1 MIPFFRSIAELRAIS
16 KSREEQN
23 KRNQT
28 HQINS
33 LGEDIGQRKPY
44 LELGDERQITLPDIP
59 TVTKRKWIKSKV
71 AISEFIKDLDYN
83 NQIQSTYDIT
93 LSERQRNR
101 NHKDAA

>member
-23 KRNQT
+23 KSHQT

-33 LGEDIGQRKPY
+33 LVEDSGQRKRY
-44 LELGDERQITLPDIP
+44 IELGDQRQITLPDIP
-59 TVTKRKWIKSKV
+59 KVTKRKWIKSKV
-71 AISEFIKDLDYN
+71 AISEFIKELDYN